1 MAMEVSIMLFI
12 FTHTRPPPPHQGE
25 GMGGFA
31 MACYNK
37 KPEKAMKE
45 GEVEVNRP
53 QSQAQ

>member
-12 FTHTRPPPPHQGE
+12 FTHTPPPPPQGE

-31 MACYNK
+31 MDWYNK